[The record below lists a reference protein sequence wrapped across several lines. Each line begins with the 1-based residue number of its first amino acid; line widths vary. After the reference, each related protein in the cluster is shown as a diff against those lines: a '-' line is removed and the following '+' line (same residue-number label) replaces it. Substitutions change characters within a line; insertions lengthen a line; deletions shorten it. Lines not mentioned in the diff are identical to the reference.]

1 MNMRMDLPA
10 PILPLL
16 VVFVSTFM
24 AVVFLSRQDPARALA
39 GVSSDAVNSPPSATV
54 TAFPFQLGTGI
65 EGIALIDPEN
75 QTICIYQYELRK
87 AAHERFSLVA
97 ARSFSNDCLLTDY
110 NNAEPNP
117 ETVKKW
123 VLRARQSADPNR
135 PGVKIIKK

>member
-1 MNMRMDLPA
+1 MNMRTALPA

-16 VVFVSTFM
+16 VVLVSTIM

-39 GVSSDAVNSPPSATV
+39 GASGDTVSSPPSAAV

-75 QTICIYQYELRK
+75 QTICIYQYEVRK

-97 ARSFSNDCLLTDY
+97 ARSYSNDCLLTDY
-110 NNAEPNP
+110 NNAEPSP
-117 ETVKKW
+117 ETVEQW